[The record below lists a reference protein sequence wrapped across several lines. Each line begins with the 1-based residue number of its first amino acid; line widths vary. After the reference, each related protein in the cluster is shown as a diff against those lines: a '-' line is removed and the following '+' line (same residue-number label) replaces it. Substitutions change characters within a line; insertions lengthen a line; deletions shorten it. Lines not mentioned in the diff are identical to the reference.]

1 MKEVVSHPYKFQL
14 IPAGQIKVN
23 GLYQREIN
31 GGVIK
36 AIINNFDYHF
46 VNPVKVVWDKGEWIA
61 IDGQHTATSLRI
73 KFGNAYM
80 VPCLVYEDVGSWVE
94 QAIIFV
100 KVNRRESHKVLGVIP
115 EWKARLFSGENKA
128 TKIKSICERYN
139 FKIPTGK
146 GNTGN
151 GWIMAPAALEKIY
164 DSLTPEQFDQVLYIL
179 SCAWHGKKDSLVA
192 PMLNGMALFVK
203 TYWQEYNRANLIK
216 RLGNVEPI
224 VILRAG
230 RASQSNGHAKYARE
244 ILAVYNKGTTS
255 GRLPDKLG

>member
-23 GLYQREIN
+23 GLYQRDLN
-31 GGVIK
+31 NSVIK
-36 AIINNFDYHF
+36 TIINNFDYHF
-46 VNPVKVVWDKGEWIA
+46 VNPVKVVWSNGEWIA
-61 IDGQHTATSLRI
+61 IDGQHTATSLRVM
-73 KFGNAYM
+73 FGNDYL
-80 VPCLVYEDVGSWVE
+80 VPCLVYEDIGSWFE
-94 QAIIFV
+94 QATIFV
-100 KVNRRESHKVLGVIP
+100 KVNRRDSHKVLGVVP
-115 EWKARLFSGENKA
+115 EWKARLFSNEAKA

-151 GWIMAPAALEKIY
+151 GWIMSLSALEKIY
-164 DSLTPEQFDQVLYIL
+164 DTLSPEQFDQVLYII

-192 PMLNGMALFVK
+192 PMLNGMAMFIK
-203 TYWQEYNRANLIK
+203 TYWQDYNRANLIK

-230 RASQSNGHAKYARE
+230 KASQSSGHAKYARE

-255 GRLPDKLG
+255 GRLPDRLG